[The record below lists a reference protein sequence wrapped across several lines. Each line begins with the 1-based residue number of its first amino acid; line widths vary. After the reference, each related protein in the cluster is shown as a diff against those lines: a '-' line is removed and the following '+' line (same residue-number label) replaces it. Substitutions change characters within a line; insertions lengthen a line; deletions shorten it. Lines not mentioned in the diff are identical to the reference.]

1 MASLL
6 IQRVLLLVILVVD
19 QRHVMCMR
27 VAMAGDLLKLRLP
40 KVLDSFVIQRDPRAE
55 TAVTVVL
62 EGKKNH
68 VFAFSSLLA
77 SGLAVIALTYSA

>member
-1 MASLL
+1 MTYAVRGVEIP
-6 IQRVLLLVILVVD
+6 IQDHAALVVEGEIHHPQLH
-19 QRHVMCMR
+19 QRM
-27 VAMAGDLLKLRLP
+27 
-40 KVLDSFVIQRDPRAE
+40 VLDSFVIQRDPRAE

-77 SGLAVIALTYSA
+77 SGLAVIALTYSV